1 LACRALWACRSALI
15 VGAIMRAILINT
27 GTELLLGDVQD
38 AHLAFVAR
46 EIFPLGLRIEER
58 RTVPDSDV
66 IRRTLTELFPHC
78 EILFVTGGLGPTT
91 DDITREMVAE
101 SLGLELYQDP
111 QLLAWLQ
118 QRLELGRIKWTSGIA
133 RQADVLAGAR
143 VLPNENG
150 SASGFYLKANINP
163 RIPSPHVFVLPGP
176 PRELQPMF
184 KKFAMPILKSIIEMP
199 SQVERR
205 SYSIAGM
212 GESLVEKAIGEKVLA
227 IPGIELGYC
236 ARPGEVEVRV
246 IGDRKAIQAADAI
259 IRGELGLSI
268 FSDNDDAIEEIV
280 VRLLKRRKQ
289 TLATA
294 ESCTGGLIAN
304 RITNVSGASEVFL
317 AGYVTYANSAK
328 SDVLNVDSKL
338 IDKDG
343 AVSEAV
349 ARAMAEG
356 ARTRATATH
365 GLATTG
371 IAGPTGGSDEKPVGT
386 LYIALAS
393 GDLETVVGKF
403 VFPTDRETF
412 KQLAAQAALDL
423 LRRRLL
429 KE

>member
-1 LACRALWACRSALI
+1 MRA
-15 VGAIMRAILINT
+15 VMRAILINT

-38 AHLAFVAR
+38 AHLAFIAR
-46 EIFPLGLRIEER
+46 EILPLGLRIDER
-58 RTVPDSDV
+58 RTVPDTDV
-66 IRRTLTELFPHC
+66 IHRTLAELFPHC

-118 QRLELGRIKWTSGIA
+118 QRLHVRGIKWTVGIA
-133 RQADVLAGAR
+133 KQADVFPGAR
-143 VLPNENG
+143 ILPNENG

-163 RIPSPHVFVLPGP
+163 NIPSPHLFVLPGP

-184 KKFAMPILKSIIEMP
+184 RKFAMSILNSIVEVP
-199 SQVERR
+199 LPVERR
-205 SYSIAGM
+205 SYSIAGV

-236 ARPGEVEVRV
+236 ARPGEVEVRI
-246 IGDRKAIQAADAI
+246 IGQPDAIRTADAV
-259 IRGELGLSI
+259 IRAELGISI
-268 FSDNDDAIEEIV
+268 FSDNDEALEEV
-280 VRLLKRRKQ
+280 VVKLLKQ
-289 TLATA
+289 QNETLATG

-304 RITNVSGASEVFL
+304 KITNVSGASEVFV
-317 AGYVTYANSAK
+317 AGYVTYANAAK
-328 SDVLNVDSKL
+328 SDVLGVDPKL
-338 IDKDG
+338 IKKHG

-356 ARTRATATH
+356 AHTRAASKH

-371 IAGPTGGSDEKPVGT
+371 IAGPTGGSADKPVGT
-386 LYIALAS
+386 IYIALAS
-393 GDLETVVGKF
+393 GDSETVVRKF

-412 KQLAAQAALDL
+412 KQLATQTALDL